1 MIDFVSFRGWL
12 LSILDPSFPG
22 DLFECKYVITGK
34 TMLYGTHLYL
44 NKVGLLTFFNDSY
57 VHTGKNGFLSNT
69 LTYAATVSVEI
80 FLSI

>member
-1 MIDFVSFRGWL
+1 
-12 LSILDPSFPG
+12 
-22 DLFECKYVITGK
+22 
-34 TMLYGTHLYL
+34 MLYGTHLYL

-57 VHTGKNGFLSNT
+57 VHTGNNGFLSNT